1 MTKGQRIKQ
10 LRESLNLSQTELAQ
24 KINIRKQTLYKY
36 ENEIVTNIPSDVIE
50 RLSDALGCSPAYIM
64 GWNQGQADDVKK
76 ALELYE
82 KYQSAIPQIQEAVEN
97 LLKPTQSDS

>member
-10 LRESLNLSQTELAQ
+10 LRESMNLSQTELAQ

-50 RLSDALGCSPAYIM
+50 RFSEIFGCSPAYIM
-64 GWNQGQADDVKK
+64 GWSESSNDVKE

-82 KYQSAIPQIQEAVEN
+82 DFQNAIPQVQDAVRR
-97 LLKPTQSDS
+97 LLKPSQSEA